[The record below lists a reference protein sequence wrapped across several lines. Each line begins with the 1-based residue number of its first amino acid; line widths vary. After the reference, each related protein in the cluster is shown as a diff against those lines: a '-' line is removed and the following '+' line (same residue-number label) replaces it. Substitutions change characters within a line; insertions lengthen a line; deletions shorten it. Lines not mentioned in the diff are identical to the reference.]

1 MKVDYLKQAWLVL
14 TLALVFGAALAGVHV
29 GLSDRIATNK
39 LNETFQQIPYLVGL
53 LEGDVER
60 IGIAEAAPA
69 DGDAVYEMQRADGTF
84 LGSFRE
90 RRTDDGKVAY
100 EVFDEAFTTNSHAV
114 GWVIK
119 GAGQGF
125 ADKIEVLIGLGEDSD
140 TGELKLKGLFVLDQ
154 KETPGLGDNIRS
166 GDFRRRFVGKTAAGS
181 LEVVKAG
188 KGGQATDNEVEG
200 WSGATISSR
209 AVGDIVNAAVT
220 DFQTH
225 PMIQALLSPD
235 QPVAQDD

>member
-1 MKVDYLKQAWLVL
+1 MKADYLKQAWLVL

-29 GLSDRIATNK
+29 GLSDQIATNK
-39 LNETFQQIPYLVGL
+39 RNETFQQIPYLVGL
-53 LEGDVER
+53 LAGDIEK
-60 IGIAEAAPA
+60 IGIAEGDPVDD
-69 DGDAVYEMQRADGTF
+69 DGVYEMRRADGTV

-100 EVFDEAFTTNSHAV
+100 EVFAADGQAV